1 MTKAH
6 HREGAAAV
14 LACRVL
20 QSTLATLLPEGL
32 YRRVRFLDYG
42 LHRAPE
48 RLRQTLQSALEAVQR
63 PGAVVLGYG
72 LCGNGVKGLRAG
84 RHTLI
89 LPRVHDC
96 IALLL
101 GSRRAYRREMQAAP
115 GTYFLTKGWLE
126 AGSHPLG
133 EYRAYAAQYGPQE
146 AAWIMDQQYRNYER
160 LALVAHSRR
169 ELEACRP
176 LALEVARFCRRWGL
190 RYEEIMGADRYI
202 RRLAAIIRNPEEA
215 DARFVVVPPGGV
227 IRPDAILD
235 ESGAGFETA

>member
-6 HREGAAAV
+6 HREGAVAV

-20 QSTLATLLPEGL
+20 QSTLTALLPEGL

-42 LHRAPE
+42 LHRAPQ
-48 RLRQTLQSALEAVQR
+48 RLKQTLQSALNAIES

-72 LCGNGVKGLRAG
+72 LCGNGINGIRTG

-89 LPRVHDC
+89 FPRVHDC

-101 GSRRAYRREMQAAP
+101 GSRRAYQREMQATP
-115 GTYFLTKGWLE
+115 GTYFLTQGWLE

-133 EYRAYAAQYGPQE
+133 EFREYTARYGPDE

-160 LALVAHSRR
+160 LALIVHSRR
-169 ELEACRP
+169 DLEACRP
-176 LALEVARFCRRWGL
+176 QALEVARFCRRWGL
-190 RYEEIMGADRYI
+190 RYEEIMGEDRYI
-202 RRLAAIIRNPEEA
+202 RRLAAIIRNPDEA
-215 DARFVVVPPGGV
+215 DAEFMVVPPGSV

-235 ESGAGFETA
+235 GSGVGFETA